1 VIVVEAGGDY
11 SRSVYFLHKLLWEL
25 RRDPALAARF
35 GEDPDG
41 VLDGYELDP
50 VERAAIVARDFRT
63 LYDRGA
69 NPYLLYFCA
78 LQIGVSRADYYEQLR
93 AGRPAGAVL
102 AEPVTGGVRRDGD

>member
-1 VIVVEAGGDY
+1 M
-11 SRSVYFLHKLLWEL
+11 HKLLWEL

-35 GEDPDG
+35 RDDPDG
-41 VLDGYELDP
+41 VLDGYDLDP
-50 VERAAIVARDFRT
+50 VERAAIAARDFRT

-93 AGRPAGAVL
+93 AGRTPARS
-102 AEPVTGGVRRDGD
+102 TDGD

>member
-1 VIVVEAGGDY
+1 
-11 SRSVYFLHKLLWEL
+11 VYFLHKLLWEL

-35 GEDPDG
+35 RDEPES
-41 VLDGYELDP
+41 VLDGYDLDP
-50 VERAAIVARDFRT
+50 VEREAIAARDFRT

-93 AGRPAGAVL
+93 AERPAPTAH
-102 AEPVTGGVRRDGD
+102 AEPASGGTGGGN

>member
-1 VIVVEAGGDY
+1 
-11 SRSVYFLHKLLWEL
+11 VYFLHKLLWEL

-35 GEDPDG
+35 RDDPDG

-50 VERAAIVARDFRT
+50 AERAAIAARDFRT

-78 LQIGVSRADYYEQLR
+78 LQIGAEQAFKGPLFTSGVQR
-93 AGRPAGAVL
+93 CRLDRSTKGYSATRELHAVQ
-102 AEPVTGGVRRDGD
+102 VR

>member
-1 VIVVEAGGDY
+1 M
-11 SRSVYFLHKLLWEL
+11 YFLHKLLWEL

-41 VLDGYELDP
+41 VLARYELDP
-50 VERAAIVARDFRT
+50 VERAAIVERDFRT

-78 LQIGVSRADYYEQLR
+78 LQIGVSRADYYAQLR
-93 AGRPAGAVL
+93 ADRTGAD
-102 AEPVTGGVRRDGD
+102 R